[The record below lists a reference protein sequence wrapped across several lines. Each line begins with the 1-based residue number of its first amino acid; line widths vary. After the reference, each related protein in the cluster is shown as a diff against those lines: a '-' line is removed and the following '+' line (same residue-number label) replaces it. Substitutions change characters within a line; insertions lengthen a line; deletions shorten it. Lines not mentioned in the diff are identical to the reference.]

1 MYNGPNFSYYC
12 YRVHDRISRDGERH
26 TKTRLKLTSFHKI
39 KSCEVKKGV
48 SGLVCGKTDLNETRE
63 CVDQTKFCK
72 SSSHEICHHQG
83 IQVASN
89 DADLCRS
96 TRFWADRSCNSTR
109 NGYEYNGMRC
119 TGDRQQCVYPWYL
132 SETPAYEEGYYYNL
146 YKN

>member
-1 MYNGPNFSYYC
+1 MCGPTPNLSY
-12 YRVHDRISRDGERH
+12 YRVHDRISRDGEKH

-48 SGLVCGKTDLNETRE
+48 SGLVCGKTELNETRE

-72 SSSHEICHHQG
+72 SSSHEICHHEG

-96 TRFWADRSCNSTR
+96 TQFWGDRSCNSTR
-109 NGYEYNGMRC
+109 NGYEYNGVRC

-132 SETPAYEEGYYYNL
+132 SETPAYEAGYHHSQC
-146 YKN
+146 KT